1 MIRKRYEIGEWI
13 LSEKQGRR
21 AREERAPGHEA
32 DCMSQDGVGE
42 GLKPEVQEIP
52 ELACLVGIRERQRKI
67 EDSITI
73 KYSIVVLIV
82 TVFVTVIIILA
93 PILRTTI
100 VPQPLSY

>member
-52 ELACLVGIRERQRKI
+52 ELMRERQRKK
-67 EDSITI
+67 ENSITI
-73 KYSIVVLIV
+73 SS
-82 TVFVTVIIILA
+82 
-93 PILRTTI
+93 
-100 VPQPLSY
+100 Q